1 MHRISID
8 KIADF
13 DIERGAEYIFDRKDK
28 TSFLPV
34 VRTSLVA
41 ITDHISLGR
50 KLSILI
56 CLGVFHYGV
65 KKYHLRREMIS

>member
-41 ITDHISLGR
+41 IIDHTSLGK

-56 CLGVFHYGV
+56 ILDYYNFIVR
-65 KKYHLRREMIS
+65 K